1 MAFNH
6 YFNSVVNFSRLASAC
21 YTFQAGFSF
30 FLVVMESCGRIVL
43 FIAGR
48 VDAADKD
55 SDKDDNLTEHR
66 SDFALFTS
74 LLFIIQQVYNLGI
87 YERHAQI
94 KPATWSASRCQGG
107 KRSWG
112 NVHMRQRRR
121 QSRCRAHSI
130 IDSGTCKVLKKSFHI

>member
-1 MAFNH
+1 
-6 YFNSVVNFSRLASAC
+6 
-21 YTFQAGFSF
+21 
-30 FLVVMESCGRIVL
+30 MESCGRIVL

-94 KPATWSASRCQGG
+94 KPAT
-107 KRSWG
+107 
-112 NVHMRQRRR
+112 
-121 QSRCRAHSI
+121 
-130 IDSGTCKVLKKSFHI
+130 